1 MSTPKGSRQ
10 RRRLW
15 SVTQA
20 VVRAPGRGGEETP
33 SVPESSGD
41 GYEEEGEDEEEGEI
55 TPSPHSLPLKTSL
68 RLVSSLAGKQ
78 GSPLLHADRNA
89 PGREPGHHLTHY
101 HNPVSR

>member
-1 MSTPKGSRQ
+1 MGAKEAS
-10 RRRLW
+10 LECC
-15 SVTQA
+15 
-20 VVRAPGRGGEETP
+20 PGGHEGAGGTP
-33 SVPESSGD
+33 SEPESSGD
-41 GYEEEGEDEEEGEI
+41 DDEEGEDEEEGEI